1 MTTGTG
7 EDAATEQGT
16 ECFPPDQIP
25 VIRVPAM
32 PAHTTAG
39 GDVFGGWIM
48 SQIDIAGSVPA
59 IKRAKGWV
67 VTVAVKG
74 MRFLRPVYP
83 GDLVSLFARVVRV
96 GNTSM
101 DVAVEVFV
109 ERDPDAPKCLRVAEA
124 ELVYVAVDRQ
134 GQPRTVPPAD

>member
-1 MTTGTG
+1 MSAANGV
-7 EDAATEQGT
+7 DAATDAAND
-16 ECFPPDQIP
+16 CFPPDQIP

-83 GDLVSLFARVVRV
+83 GDLVSLFAQVVRV

-101 DVAVEVFV
+101 EVAVEVFV
-109 ERDPDAPKCLRVAEA
+109 ERDPDDPKCLRVAEA
-124 ELVYVAVDRQ
+124 ELVYVAVDPE
-134 GQPRTVPPAD
+134 GQPRTVPAAD